1 MTHVFDIKGS
11 CVTREAVAQSKKIK
25 VNKYLFRK
33 PITMLNGKAFED
45 KTLEKNMVIDLING
59 GAMDYVIRQIP
70 ASFQKY
76 HFLENDHAPKII
88 IDFIDERMRVVDINK
103 HLIEYTPEVRNLIDK
118 YHGKIINPRKQKN
131 YLDEVGK
138 FINSLIAIYGEK
150 NVIINRAFA
159 TYFTKVGD
167 NLKFIST
174 IYGKLEDNNYS
185 IERINQ
191 DNKYLLA
198 IYDYLNKQFPNL
210 NYIDLALK
218 NIYTPLDH
226 RLTPSYYHYD
236 EITYN
241 KFNQKLIDE
250 NFDTANSDTYQA
262 NIRLLNYFFEL
273 TKLIN
278 QMPPQNFNNEYLL
291 CYRNTYDNNLTTMIS
306 YHNNCLLKGVGMNRL
321 FLYYR
326 RAWKVRLDFDGN
338 DFELH
343 YKVNDKLL
351 KLLSFI
357 DNEIIINKDLIKHT
371 KIQQDNI
378 LMTINDQK
386 MKLASVKDAINKKF
400 IYIYDTDGTCLFTLV
415 IENNQLSFIKYTYQ
429 NKIIY
434 LRFKEFINYHQ
445 VSELSVYDENK
456 KLLQVDTYCLNST
469 LSTRLFCDKDEKMK
483 YIYRNN
489 QLDKKIYI
497 RNNRKEKIEYFNEE
511 EQVVKILMFKDDY
524 PVYKEINKN
533 GELLQY
539 KRSEK
544 TDWELIEKGN

>member
-1 MTHVFDIKGS
+1 MAHVFDIKGS
-11 CVTREAVAQSKKIK
+11 CVTREAVAQSEKIK

-33 PITMLNGKAFED
+33 PVTMLNGKPFED
-45 KTLEKNMVIDLING
+45 ETLEKDMVIDLING
-59 GAMDYVIRQIP
+59 GAMDYVIRQVP

-76 HFLENDHAPKII
+76 HFLESDHAPKII
-88 IDFIDERMRVVDINK
+88 VDFIDERMRVVEIDK
-103 HLIEYTPEVRNLIDK
+103 HLIEYTPELRNLIDK
-118 YHGKIINPRKQKN
+118 YHGKIINPRKQKT
-131 YLDEVGK
+131 YLEEVEK
-138 FINSLIAIYGEK
+138 FINSLIAIYGEE

-167 NLKFIST
+167 NFKFIST
-174 IYGKLEDNNYS
+174 IYGKLEDNSYS

-191 DNKYLLA
+191 DNKYLLT
-198 IYDYLNKQFPNL
+198 IYEYLNKQFPNL

-218 NIYTPLDH
+218 DIYTPLDH

-236 EITYN
+236 KTTYD

-250 NFDTANSDTYQA
+250 AFDIADNEIYQA
-262 NIRLLNYFFEL
+262 NVRLLNYFFEL
-273 TKLIN
+273 VDIIN
-278 QMPPQNFNNEYLL
+278 QMPPQTFNNEYLL
-291 CYRNTYDNNLTTMIS
+291 CYQNTYDNNLATMIS

-338 DFELH
+338 NFELH
-343 YKVNDKLL
+343 YKRNDKLL
-351 KLLSFI
+351 KLLSFV
-357 DNEIIINKDLIKHT
+357 DNEIIINKDLIKHP
-371 KIQQDNI
+371 KIQQDNL
-378 LMTINDQK
+378 LMSISDQK
-386 MKLASVKDAINKKF
+386 LKLASVKDTINKKF
-400 IYIYDTDGTCLFTLV
+400 IYIYDADGTCLFTLV

-469 LSTRLFCDKDEKMK
+469 LSTRLFCDKDEKLK

-489 QLDKKIYI
+489 HLDKKIYI

-511 EQVVKILMFKDDY
+511 EQVVKMLMFKDDY

-544 TDWELIEKGN
+544 TDWELIKKGN